1 MKWEESTAK
10 KCRYGEEVGEAF
22 GSPLVLWERSLS
34 DYQGYASFVGWDG
47 ARIIYYHW
55 NYGSCSGCD
64 TWESSG
70 LADNKD
76 KLVLTIRGQGEYFED
91 AEVLRKFFYP
101 IFLSADRDE
110 QASLPQ
116 GGQGAWGKYEK
127 PSPIQNIKTNIPFDD
142 LIESARLYLAEA
154 RQDDP
159 QG

>member
-1 MKWEESTAK
+1 MKWGESTAY

-22 GSPLVLWERSLS
+22 GFPQVLWERSLS
-34 DYQGYASFVGWDG
+34 DYQGHASFVGWDG

-64 TWESSG
+64 TWEGSG
-70 LADNKD
+70 LTND
-76 KLVLTIRGQGEYFED
+76 KARLVLTIRGQGEYFED
-91 AEVLRKFFYP
+91 AEVLRKFLLP
-101 IFLSADRDE
+101 IYN
-110 QASLPQ
+110 Q
-116 GGQGAWGKYEK
+116 
-127 PSPIQNIKTNIPFDD
+127 PSDDSIMINIPFDD